1 MMRSILWACVALNFS
16 CAIAQES
23 HDPQIVLVHPGVNAL
38 NADLMSLF
46 DLTSEEEK
54 PYGEDLEAFI
64 EDFALGINNDKPIIV
79 HAITSSDPV
88 CYLVWLPYEDRI
100 DFLDNLES
108 IGFPPFVQ
116 PENGNFYLLD
126 DEIDKGWLMLVPGAG
141 IKNPDEEDGG
151 YAVLALVMVPDK
163 KEETSDEDHQKLT
176 DELTEKVK
184 KLVLA
189 AQIPEG
195 SFKLLSKDGQQASI
209 VVHLK
214 NGALS
219 ADDQS
224 SRRKTFNDIRKEDM
238 ETVTKRPEETA
249 TEFDLRKGSAGYFY
263 DEIERIYAEASDV
276 DLRSNLNR
284 DASTI
289 QVFFDG
295 SAIKDSSL
303 AESVAL
309 FGQTPDAFAAIQP
322 LADNVLSGRLNH
334 PVDEMRKKNANAY
347 IDLLTA
353 DIHRRIDASETLNDE
368 EKAATRILYDDVAKV
383 FRDGFNS
390 GNVNGF
396 VEAVHDGKQFTI
408 VGAVS
413 APGSDALA
421 ETLKQVPLA
430 RSGNKVELS
439 VATEAGITIHKLGLA
454 EGFVKLAD
462 DLFGAGADYL
472 VGLGND
478 QVWLA
483 TGPGALEI
491 LQSKIK
497 EAGEPES
504 NKNVLTADFRLGP
517 WIQRLKELAE
527 EREEPEAVED
537 RAAWRENL
545 VRLRQMAES
554 LVSDDELSLSVTSDG
569 TTVNG
574 NLQIRKGVL
583 TFLGRQIARMT
594 KENLDL

>member
-1 MMRSILWACVALNFS
+1 MSIMRSILWACAALSLS
-16 CAIAQES
+16 CAVAQED
-23 HDPQIVLVHPGVNAL
+23 HDPQFILVHPGVTAL
-38 NADLMSLF
+38 NADLLSLT
-46 DLTSEEEK
+46 DLSSDEEK
-54 PYGEDLEAFI
+54 AYGEDLEAFI
-64 EDFALGINNDKPIIV
+64 EDFALGIDSKKPVLID
-79 HAITSSDPV
+79 AITSSTPV
-88 CYLVWLPYEDRI
+88 CYLIWLPYADRI

-108 IGFPPFVQ
+108 IGFPAFVQ
-116 PENGNFYLLD
+116 PQSNDFYLID
-126 DEIDKGWLMLVPGAG
+126 DEIDKGWLRLLPQL
-141 IKNPDEEDGG
+141 KDEDQGGVDEG
-151 YAVLALVMVPDK
+151 YAVVALP
-163 KEETSDEDHQKLT
+163 SDQ
-176 DELTEKVK
+176 TEKFLEQVK
-184 KLVLA
+184 QYVLA
-189 AQIPEG
+189 AQLPTAG
-195 SFKLLSKDGQQASI
+195 LDLLEKDGQSASV

-214 NGALS
+214 NGTLT

-224 SRRKTFNDIRKEDM
+224 SRRKTFTSIREQDM
-238 ETVTKRPEETA
+238 ETVTKRPDETA

-276 DLRSNLNR
+276 DLRSTLDS

-289 QVFFDG
+289 QIFLDAA
-295 SAIKDSSL
+295 AIQDSSL
-303 AESVAL
+303 AQSVAL

-322 LADNVLSGRLNH
+322 LAENVLSGRLNH
-334 PVDEMRKKNANAY
+334 PVDEMRKKNANDY

-353 DIHRRIDASETLNDE
+353 DVHRRIDSSETLNDE

-396 VEAVHDGKQFTI
+396 VEAIHDGKQFTI

-413 APGSDALA
+413 APGSETLA
-421 ETLKQVPLA
+421 ETLKQVPIA
-430 RSGNKVELS
+430 RSGNEVELS

-497 EAGEPES
+497 ETGEPES
-504 NKNVLTADFRLGP
+504 NSNVLSAELKLGP
-517 WIQRLKELAE
+517 WVQRLRELAE
-527 EREEPEAVED
+527 EREQPEVVED

-545 VRLRQMAES
+545 VRLQQFAES
-554 LVSDDELSLSVTSDG
+554 LLVNNDELSMSVTSDG
-569 TTVNG
+569 ATVNG
-574 NLQIRKGVL
+574 SLQIHKGVL
-583 TFLGRQIARMT
+583 TFLGRQIAKVA